1 MSKNYEQIETLILNT
16 LADRDRISVTDLANN
31 LDSTADEIEIPLARL
46 KEQDKIVTVAGG
58 VVLKLSAKERHDF
71 KRLDKRFQTGQ
82 RESVAAL
89 REIRDRKLFREEYTT
104 FDDYMSTRGRTRQWA
119 TQQISWLRRI
129 ELLEEYGKDSYQ
141 GQLTVD
147 DMQVLG
153 PLEDDPNTFVAAVIE
168 GVEEAER
175 RGKKQKKPF
184 LKEAVARQQR
194 FLQRRKDLAVPD
206 LTYDESKLLDRLG
219 NAEES
224 SINLTEEA
232 QMQAKESN
240 KDFYDCLIMA
250 CDQRRAIPSEFHLLS
265 AVRGDDLRPLVEQ
278 LEVLITKWAE
288 ENALKKEEHEYKQKL
303 ASVQRKLGREPEE
316 DEDSEEIEDD
326 EKNTSDASDDED
338 ANNEED
344 TGTQSRYKVQ
354 ITGTFNEWVRKQ
366 FGMEGEGDALLDHAS
381 LVGVFAYLLDTL
393 KKDGSLASE
402 STIRVRPLADERP
415 NSEEEANYDDQ
426 KPEA

>member
-1 MSKNYEQIETLILNT
+1 MSDVQLNEIEMIILNT
-16 LADRDRISVTDLANN
+16 LAEKSRISVIDLAKN
-31 LDSTADEIEIPLARL
+31 LDSTADNIKIPLARL
-46 KEQDKIVTVAGG
+46 IEQDKIFTVADD
-58 VVLKLSAKERHDF
+58 VILKMTAKDRKDF
-71 KRLDKRFQTGQ
+71 EQLDKKFDKGQ
-82 RESVAAL
+82 RDSIAAL

-129 ELLEEYGKDSYQ
+129 ELLEENGKDSYQ
-141 GQLTVD
+141 VQLTVD

-175 RGKKQKKPF
+175 LGKKQKKPF

-194 FLQRRKDLAVPD
+194 FLERCKDLAVPD
-206 LTYDESKLLDRLG
+206 LTYDESKLLDRLS

-232 QMQAKESN
+232 QMQAKESD

-265 AVRGDDLRPLVEQ
+265 AVRGDDLRSLVEQ

-316 DEDSEEIEDD
+316 NESAEEGKEP
-326 EKNTSDASDDED
+326 DAA
-338 ANNEED
+338 ANNEEGD
-344 TGTQSRYKVQ
+344 DEEPDEVYYVELTGDFRRWAEPNFY
-354 ITGTFNEWVRKQ
+354 G
-366 FGMEGEGDALLDHAS
+366 LDG
-381 LVGVFAYLLDTL
+381 LFPGQGVADIL
-393 KKDGSLASE
+393 GC
-402 STIRVRPLADERP
+402 LADEMATNGAVSTESSITVRP
-415 NSEEEANYDDQ
+415 YSDDDL
-426 KPEA
+426 PEGESTE